1 MRFKRM
7 RYVLCISIRYES
19 CVQWDVYHLDAQQR
33 LAELKECNR
42 VREQLNTTCST
53 WFQQHPEEESAIKLV
68 KKITLTHLASLHP
81 MLLSEQRI
89 QLIAAASPSNE
100 RIQLSVARWMQ
111 KRGDCLGSQ
120 HVLEMYFSPL
130 LFISS
135 LFSRGV

>member
-1 MRFKRM
+1 M
-7 RYVLCISIRYES
+7 RYILCISIRYES

-81 MLLSEQRI
+81 MPPLPTSASNSVLLAGCRNVAIGSE
-89 QLIAAASPSNE
+89 AN
-100 RIQLSVARWMQ
+100 
-111 KRGDCLGSQ
+111 
-120 HVLEMYFSPL
+120 MYSKCTSLPFC
-130 LFISS
+130 SS
-135 LFSRGV
+135 LVSFLVEYDRLPFSWNSETCW